1 MRDFKQEVA
10 KQEVAQGIIIE
21 KNLVAEELAQ
31 RTRGS
36 EQRQIREEVA
46 QWRSS
51 GKLRLRKKNLARE
64 DVAWRRP

>member
-46 QWRSS
+46 Q
-51 GKLRLRKKNLARE
+51 
-64 DVAWRRP
+64 